1 MNMTFLNPLLL
12 FGLAAGILPV
22 LIHRLTQRKAVPR
35 KFSAV
40 RLLVQSQRVT
50 ARPQH
55 LKHLLLLILRILAV
69 ISIVLM
75 IARPVLMRSGL
86 AALQSSG
93 AKVILLDNSLSM
105 GYRDE
110 RGEHYLRAKKAI
122 KETLEGFEGQVMI
135 IPTVPEPVPQ
145 EAKRISWLKS
155 EEALRTLEAVP
166 LSFGAGNPATAL
178 GSAYHALKDLKI
190 PKQILIVTDLARGD
204 WEKLDLSKLDA
215 VSDAELTFLRVGG
228 PNRDPNV
235 CIKSVLLVEGEGVVG
250 VPGRLE
256 VTLSN
261 LSDGA
266 GTSLIQLSLSG
277 IKVDQKSVSLQPG
290 EEGKVY
296 FELFLTKPGWI
307 DGEVRLSEDR
317 LPLDDVFYFSLKVRD
332 KVKVLVV
339 DGDPKTSLKAA
350 ESFYLVNAL
359 QPGGKDGSSFSAR
372 VVTEGEMAT
381 IDLRSYE
388 AIFLLNVARFE
399 ASRLAPLLELGRPVF
414 LFLGDRVTPDN
425 YNTASFVP
433 WRILEV
439 KDAGERGV
447 RITEIDRNQ
456 ETLRSLI
463 DRGDSLM
470 NASFYRYF
478 AIEGTMRKL
487 LVLGTQDP
495 LLVEAPI
502 GKSKLFLFTS
512 SADLDWNDF
521 PLNASYLPLFQGL
534 LREVVGL
541 TRNALPPI
549 LRFGEP
555 FPDQGNPRQIR
566 GTPEGTGIYQW
577 FLPDG
582 EVRRGV
588 NAPYEESNLLKLS
601 ESELRKKFGSMEVS
615 IIDYQEGTLRDFQ
628 AKRKELWPFLLA
640 FLLGVLAVEMVL
652 ANGGPWSKPSSL

>member
-1 MNMTFLNPLLL
+1 MNLTFLNPLLL

-22 LIHRLTQRKAVPR
+22 LIHRLTQRKAIPR

-50 ARPQH
+50 AKPQR

-75 IARPVLMRSGL
+75 IGRPILMRPGF

-122 KETLEGFEGQVMI
+122 KETLEGFDGQVMI

-145 EAKRISWLKS
+145 EAKRLSWMKS
-155 EEALRTLEAVP
+155 EEALRKLDVIP
-166 LSFGAGNPATAL
+166 LSLGAGHPGLAL
-178 GSAYHALKDLKI
+178 SSAYHALKGLKI
-190 PKQILIVTDLARGD
+190 PKQILIATDLARGD
-204 WEKLDLSKLDA
+204 WEKLDLSKLGA
-215 VSDAELTFLRVGG
+215 VSDAELTFLRIGG

-235 CIKSVLLVEGEGVVG
+235 CIKSVILVEGEGVVG
-250 VPGRLE
+250 VPTRLE

-261 LSDGA
+261 LSDQA
-266 GTSLIQLSLSG
+266 GTPIIQLILSG

-332 KVKVLVV
+332 KVKVLIV

-359 QPGGKDGSSFSAR
+359 QPGGTDGSPFSTR
-372 VVTEGEMAT
+372 VVTEVEMAS

-399 ASRLAPLLELGRPVF
+399 ASRLAPFLELGRPLF
-414 LFLGDRVTPDN
+414 LFLGDRVTPDA
-425 YNTASFVP
+425 YNAVSFLP

-439 KDAGERGV
+439 KDTSQRLA
-447 RITEIDRNQ
+447 RITQIDRNQ

-463 DRGDSLM
+463 DKGDSLK
-470 NASFYRYF
+470 NASFHRYF
-478 AIEGTMRKL
+478 AIEGGVRKL

-495 LLVEAPI
+495 LLVEAPV
-502 GKSKLFLFTS
+502 GKTKLFLFTS

-521 PLNASYLPLFQGL
+521 ALNASYLPLIQGML
-534 LREVVGL
+534 KEGVGL
-541 TRNALPPI
+541 IGNTLPPS

-577 FLPDG
+577 FLPNG

-601 ESELRKKFGSMEVS
+601 ESELRKKFGSMEVN
-615 IIDYQEGTLRDFQ
+615 IIEYQEGTLRDLQ
-628 AKRKELWPFLLA
+628 ARRRELWPFLLA

>member
-1 MNMTFLNPLLL
+1 
-12 FGLAAGILPV
+12 
-22 LIHRLTQRKAVPR
+22 
-35 KFSAV
+35 
-40 RLLVQSQRVT
+40 
-50 ARPQH
+50 
-55 LKHLLLLILRILAV
+55 
-69 ISIVLM
+69 M
-75 IARPVLMRSGL
+75 IARPVLMRPGF

-93 AKVILLDNSLSM
+93 AKVVLLDNSLSM
-105 GYRDE
+105 GYQDE
-110 RGEHYLRAKKAI
+110 RGEHYNRAKKAI
-122 KETLEGFEGQVMI
+122 KETLEEFEGQVMI
-135 IPTVPEPVPQ
+135 IPTVPEPGPQ
-145 EAKRISWLKS
+145 EAKRLAWMKP
-155 EEALRTLEAVP
+155 EEALRTLDAIP
-166 LSFGAGNPATAL
+166 LSFGAGHPASAL
-178 GSAYHALKDLKI
+178 ASAYHALKGLKI
-190 PKQILIVTDLARGD
+190 PKQILIATDLARGD

-215 VSDAELTFLRVGG
+215 VSDAELTFLRTGG

-250 VPGRLE
+250 VPARLE

-261 LSDGA
+261 LSDQA
-266 GTSLIQLSLSG
+266 GTPIIQLTLSG

-307 DGEVRLSEDR
+307 DGEVRLSEDK
-317 LPLDDVFYFSLKVRD
+317 LPLDDVFYFSLKVRE

-359 QPGGKDGSSFSAR
+359 QPGGKEGSSFSAR

-399 ASRLAPLLELGRPVF
+399 APRLAPFLELGKPLF
-414 LFLGDRVTPDN
+414 LFLGDRVTPDA
-425 YNTASFVP
+425 YNAVSFFP

-439 KDAGERGV
+439 KESGQRPA
-447 RITEIDRNQ
+447 RITQIDRNQ

-463 DRGDSLM
+463 DKGDSLK
-470 NASFYRYF
+470 NASFHRYF
-478 AIEGTMRKL
+478 GIEGRVGKL
-487 LVLGTQDP
+487 LALGTQDP

-502 GKSKLFLFTS
+502 GKTKLFLFTS

-521 PLNASYLPLFQGL
+521 ALNASYLPLFQGL
-534 LREVVGL
+534 LKEAVGL
-541 TRNALPPI
+541 AGNTLSPS

-555 FPDQGNPRQIR
+555 FPEKGKPRQIR

-577 FLPDG
+577 FLPNG

-601 ESELRKKFGSMEVS
+601 ERELSKKFGSMEVS
-615 IIDYQEGTLRDFQ
+615 IIDYQEGTVRNLQ
-628 AKRKELWPFLLA
+628 ARRKELWPFLLA
-640 FLLGVLAVEMVL
+640 FLLGVLAVEMAL
-652 ANGGPWSKPSSL
+652 ANGRPWSKPSSL